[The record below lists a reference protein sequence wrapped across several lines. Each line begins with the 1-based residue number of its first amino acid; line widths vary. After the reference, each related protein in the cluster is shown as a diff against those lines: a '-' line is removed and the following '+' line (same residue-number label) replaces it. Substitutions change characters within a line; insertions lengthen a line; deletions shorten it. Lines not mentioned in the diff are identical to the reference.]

1 VPPGTRRIIDMPL
14 PSLYTRAS
22 VSMSIQVVHGKRP
35 GPVLLLSAALHGDEL
50 NGVEIVRRTLARLD
64 REQITGTVIAVP
76 IVNVYGFLNQSRYLP
91 DRRDLNRSFP
101 GAPDGS
107 LTSRLAHQF
116 LNQIVVRCTHGVD
129 LHTAAMSRENLP
141 QVRGELADP
150 ETRHMAATFGAPVM
164 VQAAAR
170 DGSLRE
176 AALVAGLKMLLY
188 EGGEPLRFNDDA
200 IQIGV
205 RGILRVMRALGM
217 RKGKATRLVE
227 SPVELAATRWLRA
240 RQSGIL
246 RLTATLGERV
256 VKGQVLGTIADP
268 FGERTAPV
276 RAVSSG
282 IIVGQ
287 VKNPLVHRGDAIVHV
302 GLPL

>member
-1 VPPGTRRIIDMPL
+1 
-14 PSLYTRAS
+14 
-22 VSMSIQVVHGKRP
+22 
-35 GPVLLLSAALHGDEL
+35 
-50 NGVEIVRRTLARLD
+50 
-64 REQITGTVIAVP
+64 
-76 IVNVYGFLNQSRYLP
+76 YLP

-101 GAPDGS
+101 GAADGS

-116 LNQIVVRCTHGVD
+116 LNQVVVRCTHGID
-129 LHTAAMSRENLP
+129 LHTAAMSRDNLP
-141 QVRGELADP
+141 QVRGELTDK
-150 ETRHMAATFGAPVM
+150 ETRHLAAVFGAPVM

-176 AALVAGLKMLLY
+176 AALNAGLKMLLY

-205 RGILRVMRALGM
+205 RGILRVMRSLGM
-217 RKGKATRLVE
+217 RKGALVRLPGP
-227 SPVELAATRWLRA
+227 PVELASTRWLRA

-246 RLTATLGERV
+246 RLTATLGEPV
-256 VKGQVLGTIADP
+256 AKGQVLGTISDP
-268 FGERTAPV
+268 FGERVAPV

-282 IIVGQ
+282 IILGQ

-302 GLPL
+302 GLSA